1 MAIKYKF
8 NSWNNTATKVVI
20 KKETDNYV
28 YIDGQRQAKRT
39 NCNGFIH
46 DGYFDSIEELKH
58 TMVISYEQ
66 RITLAKNQIDY
77 FQKQIDK
84 INAITEHD
92 TENKK

>member
-39 NCNGFIH
+39 NYNGFIR
-46 DGYFDSIEELKH
+46 DGYFD
-58 TMVISYEQ
+58 
-66 RITLAKNQIDY
+66 
-77 FQKQIDK
+77 
-84 INAITEHD
+84 
-92 TENKK
+92 